1 MGVYSELMRPFL
13 TTPEILSELTLGRIS
28 DRTHNSRLDSIDKAR
43 YGRATYQT
51 KALTVREYSKWF
63 EIVEGI

>member
-13 TTPEILSELTLGRIS
+13 TAPEILSELTLGGIS
-28 DRTHNSRLDSIDKAR
+28 DRTHNSRLGSIDKTR

-51 KALTVREYSKWF
+51 KAFTVQEYSKWF